1 MILITEKTKALLKKQ
16 KGPTLTIELYFMHNF
31 KAHFLFNP
39 SDAVLKRNVAEIG
52 QMTSKIE
59 FKYGEKMLE
68 SEKID

>member
-1 MILITEKTKALLKKQ
+1 LKKE
-16 KGPTLTIELYFMHNF
+16 KGPTIIIELFFMHNF

-59 FKYGEKMLE
+59 FKLGNKKIE
-68 SEKID
+68 SG